1 MAVTGKVYYNAVVGQ
16 YGGAGS
22 GTSQAARR
30 VDWLSDTIKVM
41 LCTST
46 YTPSQGTHTYRSSI
60 TNEVTGTGYTAGG
73 ATLGSKTATISGL
86 SSNIA
91 CLDAADTSWTTSTI
105 TARYAVIYKD
115 TGSSATDPVLG
126 YVDFGAD
133 ATSTAGTFSITWD
146 TYGIFQTT
154 IS

>member
-1 MAVTGKVYYNAVVGQ
+1 MAVTGKVYANFPLGQ
-16 YGGAGS
+16 HGGAGD

-46 YTPSQGTHTYRSSI
+46 YTPSQTTHAYKSSI

-73 ATLGSKTATISGL
+73 ATLGSPTATK
-86 SSNIA
+86 SSLVVS
-91 CLDAADTSWTTSTI
+91 LDAADTSWTTSTI

-115 TGSSATDPVLG
+115 TGSAATSPVLG

-133 ATSTAGTFSITWD
+133 ATSTAGTFTITWD
-146 TYGIFQTT
+146 ATGIFVYTVV
-154 IS
+154 S

>member
-1 MAVTGKVYYNAVVGQ
+1 MAVSGKLYYNSVCGQ
-16 YGGAGS
+16 FGGAGS

-30 VDWLSDTIKVM
+30 IDWLNDTIKVM
-41 LCTST
+41 LCTSS

-60 TNEVTGTGYTAGG
+60 TNEITGTGYTAGG
-73 ATLGSKTATISGL
+73 ATLGSKTATK
-86 SSNIA
+86 SSLVVS
-91 CLDAADTSWTTSTI
+91 LDAADTSWTTATI

-133 ATSTAGTFSITWD
+133 ATATAGTFSITWD
-146 TYGIFQTT
+146 STGIIVYTV
-154 IS
+154 S